1 MVQIPL
7 QAPKRVVLALCLD
20 LEQLNSM
27 EATCEN
33 FKKLVK
39 SIQTGKKVKVI
50 IIATKYDKFSSLKND
65 VKQSVNTYLRL
76 FAKQYSASIIQVN
89 YKSNLLLE
97 IPGQWFEND
106 RKETKKMG

>member
-76 FAKQYSASIIQVN
+76 FAKQYSASIIQVS
-89 YKSNLLLE
+89 YKSSLLLE
-97 IPGQWFEND
+97 IRTVV
-106 RKETKKMG
+106 RKMT